1 MTVDGSILSR
11 LRRGTVEALTLQAI
25 GVAML
30 FLMHSV
36 VGRSLGVNGYG
47 SFTYALAVAN
57 ILAVAAPLGF
67 PEALL
72 RFVSQ
77 YAEQEKW
84 SLLRGVLKRAYE
96 LTFLS
101 AVLIALLLW
110 GISYSSFVPSDLTFS
125 LRFAAIL
132 LVPLSFVQLRGK
144 ALRGLQRMVASI
156 VPDQV
161 VVPLLVT
168 SAVLLFSLSH
178 PSNVLLVYTAAAF
191 AGFFLG
197 SLWLW
202 RSMPEPARSAKPEFK
217 SRHWLTVSL
226 PMMFVGLGH
235 LVMDRI
241 DVIMLGALSTV
252 ESVGLYGAASR
263 IAYLNIFVIT
273 AINAICAP
281 LLSSAFHGGRIDEFR
296 AVQSRAMIWSAAG
309 TLPLFVLTM
318 VWPQWVL
325 GFFGPEFIEGATLL
339 RVLAVG
345 YFFIALTGPVG
356 VVLLMTGRERIF
368 ALTTLVMVI
377 VNVMGNLVMIPAFGA
392 LGAAV
397 VTSTS
402 TVILYGWR
410 FLISRE
416 VLRALP

>member
-1 MTVDGSILSR
+1 MIKGNVLSR
-11 LRRGTVEALTLQAI
+11 LRQGTVEALALQAV
-25 GVAML
+25 GFGLL

-36 VGRSLGVNGYG
+36 IGRSVGAKGYG

-57 ILAVAAPLGF
+57 ILAIVASLGL

-77 YAEQEKW
+77 YVEQERW

-96 LTFLS
+96 FTFLS
-101 AVLIALLLW
+101 AVLTALILW
-110 GISYSSFVPSDLTFS
+110 GVSYSSFVPPDLS
-125 LRFAAIL
+125 LSIRFAAVL

-144 ALRGLQRMVASI
+144 VLRGLQRMIASI

-161 VVPLLVT
+161 VVPLLVI
-168 SAVLLFSLSH
+168 SVVPLFSLST
-178 PSNVLLVYTAAAF
+178 SSDVLLVYTAAAF
-191 AGFFLG
+191 VAFLVG
-197 SLWLW
+197 SIWLW
-202 RSMPEPARSAKPEFK
+202 RSIPELARSAEPEFK
-217 SRHWLTVSL
+217 SRHWLAVSL

-235 LVMDRI
+235 LIMNRT
-241 DVIMLGALSTV
+241 DVIMLGALSSV
-252 ESVGLYGAASR
+252 ESVGLYSAADR

-281 LLSSAFHGGRIDEFR
+281 LLSAAFHGNRIDDFE
-296 AVQSRAMIWSAAG
+296 AVWSRAAIWSAAG
-309 TLPLFVLTM
+309 TLPLFALTM
-318 VWPQWVL
+318 VWPQWIL
-325 GFFGPEFIEGATLL
+325 GFFGPEFTEGAVLL

-356 VVLLMTGRERIF
+356 AVLLMIGRERIF
-368 ALTTLVMVI
+368 ASTTLIMTV
-377 VNVMGNLVMIPAFGA
+377 VNVVGNLAMIPAFGP

-397 VTSTS
+397 VTTTC

-410 FLISRE
+410 FWISIK
-416 VLRALP
+416 ALHSLS